1 MTTTPFTAT
10 AGQFI
15 EAFGTTARSA
25 IGAWRAGGERL
36 GEFASARWD
45 DAFEQARPQLSA
57 ETRRNAANA
66 RKVFGR
72 YYRQGLQ
79 LSTGG
84 AEVAVD
90 TLVQAA
96 GAALER
102 AEAFRQSRAGRA

>member
-1 MTTTPFTAT
+1 MTTAAFTDTAT
-10 AGQFI
+10 QFL
-15 EAFGTTARSA
+15 EAFGATAHGA
-25 IGAWRAGGERL
+25 IDAYRAGGDRL
-36 GEFASARWD
+36 GELASSRWD
-45 DAFEQARPQLSA
+45 TAFEQARPQLSA

-79 LSTGG
+79 LSASG

-102 AEAFRQSRAGRA
+102 AQAFHQARAGRA